1 VCQTFLFLVKT
12 LAICTWQLEV
22 LFHLTT
28 TLCDNKDGRLSRMVT
43 NLVEELMLTTSFSA
57 NEMGLVLVLEVQSW
71 HIITTKFHDLLAHLT
86 ID

>member
-1 VCQTFLFLVKT
+1 
-12 LAICTWQLEV
+12 
-22 LFHLTT
+22 
-28 TLCDNKDGRLSRMVT
+28 MVT